1 MNPPTNPPRPGSRNR
16 LILFISAL
24 ATITVVVVVIVLVR
38 PLPYRNELPAA
49 WGDDCLG
56 DPGVITDVFST
67 SSFTNAEISHGRFLE
82 DPWYECSWTW
92 NADEQSN
99 GHQTIKLDVKVL
111 GKKEFDD
118 YGVLI
123 ETIRSSDLERIDA
136 ESIEG
141 FDSGYCSSA
150 VDGTQFV
157 CRGSVGN
164 LQVGIVVTGGGDEI
178 GSSGVTLE
186 DFLVEVGAN
195 VRNQLAR

>member
-1 MNPPTNPPRPGSRNR
+1 VNPEHQLRTRSRHR
-16 LILFISAL
+16 LIWLISAL
-24 ATITVVVVVIVLVR
+24 ATIAVVVVVTVLVR

-56 DPGVITDVFST
+56 DPEVIRDVFST
-67 SSFTNAEISHGRFLE
+67 SSFTNAEIAHGRFLE

-92 NADEQSN
+92 ADEGQGN

-111 GKKEFDD
+111 GEKEFDD

-164 LQVGIVVTGGGDEI
+164 LQVGIVATGGGDEI
-178 GSSGVTLE
+178 GGSGVTVE

>member
-1 MNPPTNPPRPGSRNR
+1 MSRERRYRMRSRNR
-16 LILFISAL
+16 LILLISVL
-24 ATITVVVVVIVLVR
+24 VTVVIVVVVIVLVR
-38 PLPYRNELPAA
+38 PIPYRNQLPGA
-49 WGDDCLG
+49 WGDECLG
-56 DPGVITDVFST
+56 DPEVIRDVFSS
-67 SSFTNAEISHGRFLE
+67 SSFTNAEITHGRFLE

-92 NADEQSN
+92 NADGQSD

-118 YGVLI
+118 YSVLI

-150 VDGTQFV
+150 IDGTQFV

-164 LQVGIVVTGGGDEI
+164 LQVGIVTTGGGDEI
-178 GSSGVTLE
+178 GSSGVTVE
-186 DFLVEVGAN
+186 DFLVEVGAD